1 MVNGHLEL
9 VSSLLI
15 RAIVRDVDTI
25 EAVCVCGGGGGV
37 VRQYIEVHCVY
48 TVRIKVYK

>member
-25 EAVCVCGGGGGV
+25 EAVCVCGGGGGGS
-37 VRQYIEVHCVY
+37 EAVHRGTLCVHS
-48 TVRIKVYK
+48 